1 MAAIGPESSLQLVSR
16 WIGGLPLVNAILD
29 RLDVA
34 GLLDRHVRST
44 DPREK
49 VAPAATLGALL
60 RNLALAKEAIY
71 AQREWV
77 RRCEP
82 ALVGLSPE
90 AAAAM
95 DDDRLGRALDRLYD
109 ADRAS
114 MLTELVLR
122 TVRTFQV
129 QTDELHNDSTTI
141 TFSGKYRR
149 AVGRLVRSKRALR
162 LARGFNKDHRP
173 DLKQLVWQL
182 TISADGAVPVHFRV
196 WDGNVPDVATHL
208 EVWRELVRILGRS
221 DFMYVADSKLCD
233 CDTLQAIA
241 AGGGRF
247 LTVLPRSRAEDGWFR
262 QWIQGHTP
270 DWQEISRRPHCRYGA
285 TLPDVWRAAE
295 APLPSAEGYRI
306 VWVWNSLKAVED
318 AKARREQIERAQTD
332 LEELHLR
339 LAGPRCRLRTRAAVE
354 EAVAQAL
361 GTYAARWVRVE
372 IVEETAEHYR
382 KVGPGRPGPQS
393 RYVRQVRSRWRLR
406 WEVDAAAVQA
416 DAASDGMF
424 PLLTNDRSLTLA
436 QVLATYRYQP
446 RLEKRH
452 QQLKTVHQVA
462 PVCLKN
468 EARIEALLFLHFVA
482 LLVHALLERAV
493 RQAMQQ
499 NGVTA
504 LGIYPEG
511 RPATAP
517 TANRILDAFRDLQRH
532 DLYENGALRH
542 TFEPEITPTQQQ
554 VLDLLGIPAT
564 AFHRR

>member
-1 MAAIGPESSLQLVSR
+1 VAHIGPESSLQLVSH

-34 GLLDRHVRST
+34 GLLECYVCST
-44 DPREK
+44 DAREK

-122 TVRTFQV
+122 TVRAFDV
-129 QTDELHNDSTTI
+129 QTDELHNDSTSI
-141 TFSGKYRR
+141 TFTGRYRR
-149 AVGRLVRSKRALR
+149 AVGRLVRGKRALR
-162 LARGFNKDHRP
+162 LARGFNKDYRP

-182 TISADGAVPVHFRV
+182 TISADGAVPVHYRV
-196 WDGNVPDVATHL
+196 WDGNVPDVQTHL
-208 EVWRELVRILGRS
+208 EVWRDLARILGRS
-221 DFMYVADSKLCD
+221 DFLYVADCKLCD
-233 CDTLQAIA
+233 RDTLQAIA
-241 AGGGRF
+241 AAGGRF
-247 LTVLPRSRAEDGWFR
+247 LTVLPRSRSEDGWFR
-262 QWIQGHTP
+262 QWIQSHTP
-270 DWQEISRRPHCRYGA
+270 DWQEISRRPHPRYGDA
-285 TLPDVWRAAE
+285 LPDVWRAVE

-306 VWVWNSLKAVED
+306 VWVWNSLRAIED
-318 AKARREQIERAQTD
+318 ADTRREQIEQAQAN
-332 LEELHLR
+332 LEALNLR
-339 LAGPRCRLRTRAAVE
+339 LAGPRCRLRTRTAVE

-361 GTYAARWVRVE
+361 GPYAGRWIHVQ
-372 IVEETAEHYR
+372 IVEETTERYR

-393 RYVRQVRSRWRLR
+393 RYVREVRSRWRLR
-406 WEVDAAAVQA
+406 WEVDPATVRA

-424 PLLTNDRSLTLA
+424 PLLTNDPNLTLA
-436 QVLATYRYQP
+436 QVLAVYRYQP

-452 QQLKTVHQVA
+452 QQLKTVQQVA

-493 RQAMQQ
+493 RQAMRQK
-499 NGVTA
+499 GITA
-504 LGIYPEG
+504 LAVYPES
-511 RPATAP
+511 RPAAAP
-517 TANRILDAFRDLQRH
+517 TAPRILEVFRDLYRH
-532 DLYENGALRH
+532 DLYENGVLRH
-542 TFEPEITPTQQQ
+542 TFEPQINPIQQQ
-554 VLDLLGIPAT
+554 VLDLLGIPVA
-564 AFHRR
+564 AFYRR